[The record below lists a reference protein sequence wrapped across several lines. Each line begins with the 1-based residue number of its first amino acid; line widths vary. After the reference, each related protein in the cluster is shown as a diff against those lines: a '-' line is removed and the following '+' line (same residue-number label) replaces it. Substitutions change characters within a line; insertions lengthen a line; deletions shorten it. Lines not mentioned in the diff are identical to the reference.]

1 MSTCSAS
8 RSASEKTATGAMPSS
23 RHARIT
29 RTAISPRFATRTF
42 AIRRVVMSLGS
53 RRRWPSPRPSST
65 CKRRLHPVS
74 GSMPSRDSS
83 MIPDP
88 FIGSAPC
95 ALAATPRRRGSQE
108 PLEGLAQEALVDNV
122 PLRDRRLD
130 EALRVP
136 PRGLALDVAGHQP
149 AVAILIGEPAAD
161 EVRTGA
167 GMLRRDRDDL
177 VELGA

>member
-1 MSTCSAS
+1 EPRLETPVAI
-8 RSASEKTATGAMPSS
+8 TSS
-23 RHARIT
+23 
-29 RTAISPRFATRTF
+29 
-42 AIRRVVMSLGS
+42 L
-53 RRRWPSPRPSST
+53 ST

-95 ALAATPRRRGSQE
+95 ALAATPRRRGSLE
-108 PLEGLAQEALVDNV
+108 PLEGLAQEALVDDV
-122 PLRDRRLD
+122 PLRDRRLN

-149 AVAILIGEPAAD
+149 AVAILIGESASD
-161 EVRTGA
+161 EVRSGA
-167 GMLRRDRDDL
+167 RLIGRYSRHL
-177 VELGA
+177 